1 MSSLLKWCGQFSMQ
15 FGFWEF
21 FFSKNRDVPWERQNI
36 ILFIFDIFSLIPF
49 QCKHILSWFLED
61 PSLLPELRIFWVS
74 WCKDQT
80 IIRLCGFST
89 HMLYSNKILPISDF
103 PNTKLFLFLSSFLNS
118 RVLNFNIS
126 DIAKAWLHMSC
137 KYRMIGDMTVF

>member
-36 ILFIFDIFSLIPF
+36 INFYLYLIFF
-49 QCKHILSWFLED
+49 HWFLSKVSTFYLDSWKIQVYFLNSGSSE
-61 PSLLPELRIFWVS
+61 SLGAKIKQLFDCVDFLPTCYTAI
-74 WCKDQT
+74 
-80 IIRLCGFST
+80 
-89 HMLYSNKILPISDF
+89 
-103 PNTKLFLFLSSFLNS
+103 PNSKLFLFLSSFLNS